1 MKTYDKFKEYIWLV
15 NTIRRSGR
23 ISFADINQKWLES
36 ELSEG
41 VALSRST
48 FNRHKI
54 AIEEMFGII
63 IDCDVKDYFR
73 YYIANPEVL
82 REDSVQNWMLSTLS
96 VNNVVSE
103 SLSLQ
108 DRILMESAPVEGDLL
123 KNVIEAM
130 HKNVKVEIKHRRY
143 GSDTIRE
150 FTIAPYCLKLF
161 KHRWYVLGQLHREA
175 TEEHPAQDRL
185 ILFSF
190 DRILSLRITDEKF
203 TIDPDFNA
211 EEFFSDS
218 YGVLV
223 NTDERPQRIVLRAYG
238 VQRYYLRDLP
248 IHHSQKIC
256 GEGDDWQD
264 FEYRMRPTSDLV
276 SYIMSCGQSLRVVEP
291 QSLAN
296 EVCEALQAAA
306 GIYQHS

>member
-82 REDSVQNWMLSTLS
+82 REVSVQNWMLSTLS